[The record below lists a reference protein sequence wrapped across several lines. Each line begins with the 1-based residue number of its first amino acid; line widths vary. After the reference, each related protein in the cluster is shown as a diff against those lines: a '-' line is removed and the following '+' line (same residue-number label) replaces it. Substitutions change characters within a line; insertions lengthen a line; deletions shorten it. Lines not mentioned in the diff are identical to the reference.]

1 MINIQH
7 SRTTALMERKVMF
20 LSMAR
25 ILSHLYL
32 ILCALYTCMVFALIG
47 EFLFYRFS
55 W

>member
-32 ILCALYTCMVFALIG
+32 IFVPCIHVWCLHVSVSVRHT
-47 EFLFYRFS
+47 
-55 W
+55 